1 MENLGAKQ
9 FGHLLGNAAILMG
22 EVARN
27 PSVVHPVAVT
37 GGEASNT
44 ASTATWVDNW
54 LWLIVFGGEV
64 CLVLLLTFFFWLY
77 LRAWVAKKINDNQNG
92 AYNKVNDQGPETEIP
107 AQNL

>member
-27 PSVVHPVAVT
+27 PTVGTPVAVESGAT
-37 GGEASNT
+37 GNAATG
-44 ASTATWVDNW
+44 TWVDNW

-77 LRAWVAKKINDNQNG
+77 LRAWVAKKINDNQSG